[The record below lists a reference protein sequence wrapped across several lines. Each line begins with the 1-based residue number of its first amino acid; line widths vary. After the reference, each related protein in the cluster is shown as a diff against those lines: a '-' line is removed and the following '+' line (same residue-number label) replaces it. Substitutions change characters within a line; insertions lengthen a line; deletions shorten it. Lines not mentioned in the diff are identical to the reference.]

1 MHGQKNI
8 KIYNFC
14 YGVRIKSH
22 TSITIYIQSMNRLV
36 VVHKYNRSN
45 LINNWSYINL
55 GYLTTLSFYAIL

>member
-45 LINNWSYINL
+45 LINN
-55 GYLTTLSFYAIL
+55 